1 MSGRITICLQKSV
14 TKRKFRGT
22 VEFPG
27 NLYSSILGDLIKD
40 GLLTEWKDGD
50 YEGQP
55 CKIKEVT
62 LLYMENKLKVQLILQ
77 RDQDGYNMNIRFD
90 PQEIEIYEEWES
102 QAGSSIEEALQKVT
116 AVESALI
123 DYEVLKYYHRDRID
137 VTLNVNEFSDNLIR
151 IKVNDNYENRFQ
163 KIEYYAVERY

>member
-27 NLYSSILGDLIKD
+27 NLYSSILGDLIKE

-50 YEGQP
+50 YEGKP

-62 LLYMENKLKVQLILQ
+62 LMYMENELTAQLILQ
-77 RDQDGYNMNIRFD
+77 RDR
-90 PQEIEIYEEWES
+90 
-102 QAGSSIEEALQKVT
+102 SSISPCRKQQIQIICPEK
-116 AVESALI
+116 
-123 DYEVLKYYHRDRID
+123 
-137 VTLNVNEFSDNLIR
+137 
-151 IKVNDNYENRFQ
+151 
-163 KIEYYAVERY
+163 KITV